1 MTRVL
6 NSAVKHTAQAYLCAE
21 AENGTPSGAC
31 GSACGAGDEKPE
43 PKPAAC
49 GSACGAQRLAKV
61 CNDSNYLNLLSF
73 LKYYSPSYEEF
84 IVSTLVKYA
93 DDDLTD
99 KMLEIFENGTDGEK
113 TYCAKYFS
121 YIQDSLALDFL
132 RANAYSEDA
141 SLSANCASTLAV
153 LNDEVSYNEA
163 LLKLD
168 SDDEFTCLDGVKFLV
183 SYGKK
188 DAVRRIISLMKKSSF
203 TENIAGEI
211 PYLEDLISMYKTNEQ
226 DCLFVL
232 NSIINGLGEILG
244 LCQVFDFQLYNVF
257 EMLIQCPKTSALAV
271 VLLNAKDKFDTLT
284 ENDEYL
290 FDEAKDTKQEVCD
303 IKNLLNS
310 MDFAQLYSL
319 IDAELKSDSLF
330 VFTALELT
338 ENTQKVR
345 ELLLSSRPAVV
356 VKALEVLKQFE
367 ELNPSDKD
375 TALSVVTD
383 DNIRNII
390 SAM

>member
-1 MTRVL
+1 MSDDLKKLTGKNPKDFEPVAHAL
-6 NSAVKHTAQAYLCAE
+6 INNSDVKLFVE
-21 AENGTPSGAC
+21 LV
-31 GSACGAGDEKPE
+31 EKDDFLFDFV
-43 PKPAAC
+43 KQNVAD
-49 GSACGAQRLAKV
+49 RLAKV
-61 CNDSNYLNLLSF
+61 CNESNYFNLLNF

-93 DDDLTD
+93 DEDLTD
-99 KMLEIFENGTDGEK
+99 KMLEIFEDGTDEEK

-121 YIQDSLALDFL
+121 YIQDSLALDLL
-132 RANAYSEDA
+132 RANAYSENT

-188 DAVRRIISLMKKSSF
+188 DAVNKIISLMKKSSF
-203 TENIAGEI
+203 AENIAGEI
-211 PYLEDLISMYKTNEQ
+211 PYLNDLISMYKTSEQ

-244 LCQVFDFQLYNVF
+244 LCQVFDFQLYDVF
-257 EMLIQCPKTSALAV
+257 EMLIRCPKTSKSAV

-290 FDEAKDTKQEVCD
+290 FDESKDTKQEVYD
-303 IKNLLNS
+303 IKNLLSS

-319 IDAELKSDSLF
+319 IDAELESDSLF

-338 ENTQKVR
+338 ENAQKVR
-345 ELLLSSRPAVV
+345 ELLLSSKPAVV